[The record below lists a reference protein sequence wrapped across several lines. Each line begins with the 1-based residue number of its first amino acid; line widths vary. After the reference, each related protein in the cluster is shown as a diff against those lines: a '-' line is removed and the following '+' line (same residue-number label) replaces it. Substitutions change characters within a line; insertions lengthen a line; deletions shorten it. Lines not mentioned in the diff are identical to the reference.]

1 MKSRL
6 ENVGTAIQREISRQ
20 LAALRQRV
28 TEAQQRQEALQAR
41 LNSLRTKTAEAGQV
55 DLAIQISER
64 QLDGLL
70 HSQNGLVRLLQQL
83 EFGNAGTD
91 RLHVASWGVPPV
103 MPSQPHRLLVFA
115 IGSIVIVGLA
125 FTIAVAYAVATRK
138 CMTLAGVRA
147 AGLALEVFTLPVI
160 RRSRR
165 RQLLGN
171 PRRGRWL
178 DRCLMRRI
186 RDIALW
192 MTTEKGAQP
201 ITVAV
206 SSLYPAEGDTTLPP
220 LPASGFAAMPLAG
233 PVTEAVNLTTL
244 STFRLLVTDW
254 KSRRFDRLASVRALF
269 ERYHSTID
277 VIVFNRCSDDRDARR
292 ALRRSGYDP
301 EERIFRAA

>member
-28 TEAQQRQEALQAR
+28 TDAQQRQEALQAR

-55 DLAIQISER
+55 DLAIQINER

-115 IGSIVIVGLA
+115 IGSTVIVGLA
-125 FTIAVAYAVATRK
+125 FTIAVAYAVAPRK

-147 AGLALEVFTLPVI
+147 AGVGAVEFPTPA
-160 RRSRR
+160 RR
-165 RQLLGN
+165 
-171 PRRGRWL
+171 PR
-178 DRCLMRRI
+178 
-186 RDIALW
+186 A
-192 MTTEKGAQP
+192 
-201 ITVAV
+201 
-206 SSLYPAEGDTTLPP
+206 PA
-220 LPASGFAAMPLAG
+220 
-233 PVTEAVNLTTL
+233 
-244 STFRLLVTDW
+244 
-254 KSRRFDRLASVRALF
+254 RRFRGATAGARA
-269 ERYHSTID
+269 
-277 VIVFNRCSDDRDARR
+277 
-292 ALRRSGYDP
+292 
-301 EERIFRAA
+301 